1 MKGKTNKNNYRGYFL
16 ILLLLLFL
24 YYTAMEKSSEV
35 NDIEINNF
43 PVYIRIEG
51 DIDNPGIFQVNNKN
65 DLSTLLK
72 EDLSGHS
79 IDISWLLNSEPQWDS
94 GITLK
99 IDKEGS
105 LYHYEKMDIPAYNK
119 LTLGIPI
126 NINRESAEGLT
137 AIPGIG
143 ESLALTIEKERE
155 KRNGFSDINE
165 LRGVPGI
172 GEKKFKKIIPYVR
185 L

>member
-1 MKGKTNKNNYRGYFL
+1 MAGQANKNNYRGYLL

-24 YYTAMEKSSEV
+24 YYTAMEKNSEV
-35 NDIEINNF
+35 NSKEINNF

-51 DIDNPGIFQVNNKN
+51 DIDNPGVFHFNNKN
-65 DLSTLLK
+65 DLLTLLK
-72 EDLSGHS
+72 EKLSDHS
-79 IDISWLLNSEPQWDS
+79 IDISWLLNNEPQWDS

-105 LYHYEKMDIPAYNK
+105 LYHHEKMDIPAYHK
-119 LTLGIPI
+119 VTLGIPI
-126 NINRESAEGLT
+126 NINRESVEGLT

-165 LRGVPGI
+165 LRGLPGI
-172 GEKKFKKIIPYVR
+172 GEKKFIKIKPYVK